1 MPFLLVGTQ
10 VDLRDDG
17 ATLETLAKNKQQPV
31 TFESGEKLAH
41 ELKAVKYME
50 CSALTQVQR
59 GEVCC
64 CDLLRVSVSLQHKNK
79 RNVKDSIPEIT
90 GSLYNSLN

>member
-64 CDLLRVSVSLQHKNK
+64 CDLLRVSVSLQTQK
-79 RNVKDSIPEIT
+79 
-90 GSLYNSLN
+90 